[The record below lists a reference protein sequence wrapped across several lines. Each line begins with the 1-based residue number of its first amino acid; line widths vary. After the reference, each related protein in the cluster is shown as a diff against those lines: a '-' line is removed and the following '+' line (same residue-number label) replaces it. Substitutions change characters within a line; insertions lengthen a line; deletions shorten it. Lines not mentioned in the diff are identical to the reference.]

1 MSGRVQFATKF
12 ARATSERYCLHFSAL
27 SGGSGQSFFVHTILT
42 KQGEPFGLQS
52 CIEARSSRVFTALA
66 CDTRTRFSLIEICMP
81 RKLVSGPT
89 VGTVLAQ
96 QLNKLGPSAFFLV
109 KKNEIIHPEN
119 YCTDFL
125 ELRIQKQAIVG
136 G

>member
-1 MSGRVQFATKF
+1 
-12 ARATSERYCLHFSAL
+12 
-27 SGGSGQSFFVHTILT
+27 
-42 KQGEPFGLQS
+42 
-52 CIEARSSRVFTALA
+52 
-66 CDTRTRFSLIEICMP
+66 MP

-89 VGTVLAQ
+89 VGTVNRAQ

-109 KKNEIIHPEN
+109 KKNESIHPEN

-125 ELRIQKQAIVG
+125 ELRVQKQAIVG